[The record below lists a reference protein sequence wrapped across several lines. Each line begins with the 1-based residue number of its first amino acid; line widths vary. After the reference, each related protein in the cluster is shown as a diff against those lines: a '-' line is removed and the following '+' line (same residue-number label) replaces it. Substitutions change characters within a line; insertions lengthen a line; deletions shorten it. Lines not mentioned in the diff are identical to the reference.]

1 MEKVI
6 MTEEPSQWWTR
17 LITSADIIGI
27 SETTV
32 ELILMVGAMA
42 LVPIVVLMLGKCI
55 EGLRLR

>member
-1 MEKVI
+1 